1 MGGKRREGVM
11 AYIDPKM
18 VLSPKG
24 RVENLGVIFDGGE
37 HSYSVARMD
46 WDKNPALGV
55 RWNGG
60 EKEGLG
66 NPQSRGIATW
76 FILPK
81 DIADLVEANPT
92 ALKGDT

>member
-1 MGGKRREGVM
+1 M
-11 AYIDPKM
+11 AYIDPEM
-18 VLSPKG
+18 VLAPKG
-24 RVENLGVIFDGGE
+24 RVENLDVVFDGGE
-37 HSYSVARMD
+37 HSYSVARMN

-60 EKEGLG
+60 EGEGLG

-81 DIADLVEANPT
+81 DIADLVENN
-92 ALKGDT
+92 LNNLNGNV

>member
-1 MGGKRREGVM
+1 M
-11 AYIDPKM
+11 AYIDPRM

-24 RVENLGVIFDGGE
+24 RVENLTVIFDGGE

-60 EKEGLG
+60 DKEGLG

-76 FILPK
+76 FILPHE
-81 DIADLVEANPT
+81 IANLVLANQ
-92 ALKGDT
+92 ALLKNIEKT